1 MFRNSISSLLTEMPK
16 FPADKFIRKKTK
28 IAQLLHLSRQNTALR
43 ITSTYHLQEKCA
55 DAQVACPEGFN
66 ELVNGLLEPLGK
78 KKATRKAENYR
89 SVGLSSITGKEL
101 LAQESINW
109 IPIF

>member
-1 MFRNSISSLLTEMPK
+1 MSEWP
-16 FPADKFIRKKTK
+16 
-28 IAQLLHLSRQNTALR
+28 SRA
-43 ITSTYHLQEKCA
+43 
-55 DAQVACPEGFN
+55 
-66 ELVNGLLEPLGK
+66 LGK